1 MYNRDRRDQL
11 QSRTILVVLA
21 VALLATGFFVS
32 PMLAEFSTTKLEP
45 GLGLKDAAVYAF
57 FSTLAVLVILALA
70 AGDGLIGE
78 LQFMLGMMFLL
89 FFVLWIGIAWVF

>member
-1 MYNRDRRDQL
+1 MYDPDRSDKW
-11 QSRTILVVLA
+11 QSRTILLVL
-21 VALLATGFFVS
+21 VAALSAIGFFIF
-32 PMLAEFSTTKLEP
+32 PMIAEFSTTKLEP

-78 LQFMLGMMFLL
+78 LQFMLGMMFL
-89 FFVLWIGIAWVF
+89 FYFVLWIGIAWVF

>member
-1 MYNRDRRDQL
+1 MHSRDRGDKW
-11 QSRTILVVLA
+11 QSRTILLVLA
-21 VALLATGFFVS
+21 AAIVATGFFVF
-32 PMLAEFSTTKLEP
+32 PMIAEFSNTMLEP

>member
-1 MYNRDRRDQL
+1 ML
-11 QSRTILVVLA
+11 LLVLA
-21 VALLATGFFVS
+21 AALLATCFFAF
-32 PMLAEFSTTKLEP
+32 PMIAEFSNTTLEP
-45 GLGLKDAAVYAF
+45 GLGLKDAATYAF

-89 FFVLWIGIAWVF
+89 FVVLWVGIAWVF